1 MRVLLATDGS
11 DDARSACEW
20 LARRPLPA
28 GSRLRVVSAVSVP
41 PSPLD
46 IPTVH
51 QFVTSLREEAQ
62 HAAEAAWKRL
72 ASSFADS
79 EAHALDGDAREV
91 ILQMAEEW
99 PADLIVL
106 GARGLGA
113 VAGVLLGSVSLA
125 VARRAHCSVLVV
137 KPGTVAGPHIVIG
150 VDGSPQ
156 AAEAVRFV
164 ARLPLAPLT
173 VVRLTGAVQPPPM
186 PATTPRIA
194 RGLVQEARMQIVQER
209 TAALERALAK
219 AARSFEGVA
228 KNVERQML
236 VGSPTDVLLG
246 AAARPDVGL
255 VVVGARGLGAVQRVL
270 LGSVSE
276 NVLRHAEKPV
286 LIVKSAPSGGAGTPI
301 AGGQGAADHWP
312 AHTQPL

>member
-1 MRVLLATDGS
+1 MRVLVATDGS

-20 LARRPLPA
+20 LARWPLPR

-41 PSPLD
+41 PSALD
-46 IPTVH
+46 IPTVRE
-51 QFVTSLREEAQ
+51 FAASLREEARV
-62 HAAEAAWKRL
+62 AAETAWKRL
-72 ASSFADS
+72 APAFADS
-79 EAHALDGDAREV
+79 EAQVLDGDAREV
-91 ILQMAEEW
+91 ILQAAEAW

-113 VAGVLLGSVSLA
+113 VAGVLLGSVSLG

-137 KPGTVAGPHIVIG
+137 KPGASAGSNIVIG
-150 VDGSPQ
+150 VDGSEQ
-156 AAEAVRFV
+156 AAEAARFV

-173 VVRLTGAVQPPPM
+173 VVRLTGAVQPPPL

-194 RGLVQEARMQIVQER
+194 RGLVQEARMQIVKER
-209 TAALERALAK
+209 TAALERALVEAT
-219 AARSFEGVA
+219 RPFEGVA
-228 KNVERQML
+228 KNVEQQML

-255 VVVGARGLGAVQRVL
+255 VVVGARGLGALQRLL

-276 NVLRHAEKPV
+276 NVLRHAERPV
-286 LIVKSAPSGGAGTPI
+286 LIVKGATSAVARAPI
-301 AGGQGAADHWP
+301 AGGQDDDPWP

>member
-1 MRVLLATDGS
+1 MRVLMATDGS

-20 LARRPLPA
+20 LARWPLPA
-28 GSRLRVVSAVSVP
+28 GSRLRVVGAVNVP
-41 PSPLD
+41 PSSLD
-46 IPTVH
+46 IPTVRE
-51 QFVTSLREEAQ
+51 FVASLREEAR

-72 ASSFADS
+72 ASGFADS
-79 EAHALDGDAREV
+79 EAQVLEGDAREV
-91 ILQMAEEW
+91 ILQAAEAW

-106 GARGLGA
+106 GARGLEA
-113 VAGVLLGSVSLA
+113 VAGVLLASVSLS
-125 VARRAHCSVLVV
+125 VARRAHCSGLVV
-137 KPGTVAGPHIVIG
+137 KPGNVAGPNIVIG
-150 VDGSPQ
+150 VDGSEQ
-156 AAEAVRFV
+156 AAEAARFV

-194 RGLVQEARMQIVQER
+194 RGLVQEARMQIVKER
-209 TAALERALAK
+209 TAVMERALA
-219 AARSFEGVA
+219 AAAQPFEGVA

-255 VVVGARGLGAVQRVL
+255 VVVGARGLGALQRVL

-276 NVLRHAEKPV
+276 NVLRHAERPV
-286 LIVKSAPSGGAGTPI
+286 LIVKGTTPGGAGGPI
-301 AGGQGAADHWP
+301 AGGQGTDHWP
-312 AHTQPL
+312 VHTQPL

>member
-1 MRVLLATDGS
+1 MRVLMCTDGS

-20 LARRPLPA
+20 LARWPLPA

-41 PSPLD
+41 PSALD

-51 QFVTSLREEAQ
+51 EFVASLREEARL
-62 HAAEAAWKRL
+62 AAEAAWKRL
-72 ASSFADS
+72 APGFVDS
-79 EAHALDGDAREV
+79 EAHVLDGEARDV
-91 ILQMAEEW
+91 ILKAAEEW

-113 VAGVLLGSVSLA
+113 VAGVLLGSVSLG

-137 KPGTVAGPHIVIG
+137 KPGTVTGSNVVIG
-150 VDGSPQ
+150 VDGSEQ

-194 RGLVQEARMQIVQER
+194 RGIVQEARMQIVKER
-209 TAALERALAK
+209 TATLERALAD
-219 AARSFEGVA
+219 AARPLEGVA
-228 KNVERQML
+228 KHVERQML
-236 VGSPTDVLLG
+236 VGTPTDVLLG

-255 VVVGARGLGAVQRVL
+255 VVVGARGLGAPQRVL

-276 NVLRHAEKPV
+276 NVLRHAERPV
-286 LIVKSAPSGGAGTPI
+286 LIVKRATAGAVGGPI
-301 AGGQGAADHWP
+301 AGGQGGDHWP